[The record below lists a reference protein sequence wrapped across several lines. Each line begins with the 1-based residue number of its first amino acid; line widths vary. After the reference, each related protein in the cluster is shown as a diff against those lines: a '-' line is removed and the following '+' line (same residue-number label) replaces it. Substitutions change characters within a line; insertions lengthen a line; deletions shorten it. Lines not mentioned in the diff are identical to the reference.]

1 MFLYI
6 NVQYL
11 IRVRGRDEG
20 IGLRHR
26 HAFGGS
32 PSRETRSLSL
42 KHDIIY
48 TIYDSGEHE
57 GVHVSDDPSHCL
69 YFHK

>member
-11 IRVRGRDEG
+11 IGVQESDEG
-20 IGLRHR
+20 IGLRHG

-32 PSRETRSLSL
+32 PSRE
-42 KHDIIY
+42 IA
-48 TIYDSGEHE
+48 
-57 GVHVSDDPSHCL
+57 
-69 YFHK
+69 